1 MTWLAPIPLFP
12 EAGVESAA
20 LWPVSAPACPA
31 VAVSR
36 GATPALASAS
46 AAPTW
51 RWTSTLQTAPVV
63 AMEASPAIPASD
75 LGPERVP
82 VRMPADLVRRMA
94 LAARMTG
101 KSECEVW
108 AEAARTWLQR
118 RECDDDFPPTPP
130 AAAQPCPRRERTAW
144 VAIDALLVDL
154 RAQPSEPAAA

>member
-12 EAGVESAA
+12 EAGVEVSA
-20 LWPVSAPACPA
+20 LWPVSAPACHA
-31 VAVSR
+31 IAVSR

-51 RWTSTLQTAPVV
+51 RWTSTLQAAPVV

-75 LGPERVP
+75 LGPERVA

-94 LAARMTG
+94 LAARMAG

-108 AEAARTWLQR
+108 AEAARAWLQR